1 MRRSDAVRLV
11 ALSAIWGS
19 SFIFIRVI
27 APVLG
32 PVLTVTTRVLIGG
45 AVLVAYCR
53 IIGLDAQVARH
64 WRKYA
69 VIGIVNSTV
78 PFMLFAFAAL
88 YLPASYSVIL
98 NSTAPLFTALWAIPL
113 LNERLTRL
121 KLTGLLAGAGGVALV
136 SRAGPVVPDLWFW
149 IAVLACLGSTT
160 CYALSS
166 IYMKKRAADLKPLAI
181 AGWSQI
187 FAGVV
192 LLPFLPFAEPSA
204 PPNPLIAFNVLM
216 LAVFCSSIAYVLYYR
231 LIADI
236 GPTRA
241 LTMAFLMPVFGMLWG
256 ALFLGEPIT
265 LPMIVGCALIIGGA
279 TAVLRP
285 APMHLSPSVRRL

>member
-53 IIGLDAQVARH
+53 IIGLDADVSRH
-64 WRKYA
+64 WRQYA
-69 VIGIVNSTV
+69 VIGIVNSTM

-98 NSTAPLFTALWAIPL
+98 NSTAPLFTALLAVPL
-113 LNERLTRL
+113 LHERLT
-121 KLTGLLAGAGGVALV
+121 LTKIAGLFVGAAGVVLV

-149 IAVLACLGSTT
+149 IAVAACLGATT
-160 CYALSS
+160 CYAVSS
-166 IYMKKRAADLKPLAI
+166 IYMKRYAAGAKPLAI

-187 FAGVV
+187 FAA
-192 LLPFLPFAEPSA
+192 LAMAPFVPFASPDTA
-204 PPNPLIAFNVLM
+204 ALTPLIAANVLM
-216 LAVFCSSIAYVLYYR
+216 LALACSSIAYVLYYR

-241 LTMAFLMPVFGMLWG
+241 LTMAFLMPAFGMLWG

-265 LPMIVGCALIIGGA
+265 LPMIAGCALIIGGA

-285 APMHLSPSVRRL
+285 TRA